1 MKITLDVPIEVKI
14 AENGEVKETLKVT
27 FRRATKEEEKQFE
40 KIQKEALSLY
50 KKISKLERER
60 NFFLKKMEFAEKAEK
75 FEEAEKWLD
84 KINEI
89 EEKLEKMQEDFE
101 KKGGVNWGEE
111 IAKKTFDLL
120 VGGEDK
126 EKLREYAERLSYSKI
141 IDLLSKER
149 DKIEGKQS
157 LE

>member
-14 AENGEVKETLKVT
+14 AENGKVKETLKVT
-27 FRRATKEEEKQFE
+27 FRRATKEEEKQFD
-40 KIQKEALSLY
+40 KIQKEALNLY

-89 EEKLEKMQEDFE
+89 EEKLEK
-101 KKGGVNWGEE
+101 K
-111 IAKKTFDLL
+111 
-120 VGGEDK
+120 
-126 EKLREYAERLSYSKI
+126 
-141 IDLLSKER
+141 
-149 DKIEGKQS
+149 
-157 LE
+157 

>member
-14 AENGEVKETLKVT
+14 AENGKTKETLKVT

-40 KIQKEALSLY
+40 KIQKDALNLY
-50 KKISKLERER
+50 KKINKLQRER
-60 NFFLKKMEFAEKAEK
+60 NFFEKKMEFAEKEENYKKAEK
-75 FEEAEKWLD
+75 YLDEINKIDEELEKLQEEFEE
-84 KINEI
+84 
-89 EEKLEKMQEDFE
+89 
-101 KKGGVNWGEE
+101 KGGLNWAEE
-111 IAKKTFDLL
+111 IAKKTFDFL

-126 EKLREYAERLSYSKI
+126 EKLREYAERLSYSKV